1 MGLGIRN
8 LFINQVY
15 WYQLRLDQDLNR
27 FKTKP
32 AWKEMNAMWAKWL
45 SLRRW
50 GHVFRRILPCC
61 GHPGF
66 PCTKSSLF
74 AVPAIIYW
82 VMPDVLPWV
91 PIDDMAVTLLLMNWF
106 TARAERKYRV

>member
-1 MGLGIRN
+1 
-8 LFINQVY
+8 
-15 WYQLRLDQDLNR
+15 
-27 FKTKP
+27 
-32 AWKEMNAMWAKWL
+32 MWAKWL

-50 GHVFRRILPCC
+50 GHVFRRILPLLRS
-61 GHPGF
+61 PRV
-66 PCTKSSLF
+66 PMYEKLLF

>member
-1 MGLGIRN
+1 MAVSAPLGACIPPDSP
-8 LFINQVY
+8 L
-15 WYQLRLDQDLNR
+15 LRSPRVPMYEKL
-27 FKTKP
+27 
-32 AWKEMNAMWAKWL
+32 
-45 SLRRW
+45 
-50 GHVFRRILPCC
+50 
-61 GHPGF
+61 
-66 PCTKSSLF
+66 LF